1 MIGPW
6 RGPPTE
12 VRHAPLHTPPITLA
26 TGGSRGP
33 GRNTALRIARGGG
46 DVFITSRRQ
55 AAVAD
60 TAALRRRAVALR
72 FDTGNITTF
81 GAFTEHLRA
90 VPQQTRQ
97 RAPASTIWSTPLAMV
112 TGGAPKTS
120 RQHGQ
125 APRRRQAHV
134 GAQRICTEPETVTTT
149 CALPA
154 STGTAASDNGAAL
167 ASIATMRGRGPGDIS
182 LLCTAT
188 SRRL

>member
-1 MIGPW
+1 MENQAKNERVLATHSSHDRTLEDTTHRSSPC
-6 RGPPTE
+6 
-12 VRHAPLHTPPITLA
+12 PLHTPPITLA

-46 DVFITSRRQ
+46 DVFLTSRRQ

-72 FDTGNITTF
+72 FDNGNITTF

-125 APRRRQAHV
+125 APRR
-134 GAQRICTEPETVTTT
+134 
-149 CALPA
+149 
-154 STGTAASDNGAAL
+154 
-167 ASIATMRGRGPGDIS
+167 
-182 LLCTAT
+182 
-188 SRRL
+188 